1 MVGSVPLLK
10 GGVIQFKENHKWCG
24 CFGMIKEW
32 KEVGTEDP
40 LVKDI
45 RYMVGVPTPEGT
57 AYIYVM
63 DSENAMEFIGMAKLI
78 FKDE

>member
-1 MVGSVPLLK
+1 MSNVPMLK
-10 GGVIQFKENHKWCG
+10 GGVVQFNEKHKWCG
-24 CFGMIKEW
+24 CLGIIKEY
-32 KEVGTEDP
+32 KIVNTEDP
-40 LVKDI
+40 LVQDV

-78 FKDE
+78 FKDN

>member
-1 MVGSVPLLK
+1 MTNVPMLK

-24 CFGMIKEW
+24 CLGIITEFKT
-32 KEVGTEDP
+32 VNTEDP
-40 LVKDI
+40 LVQDV
-45 RYMVGVPTPEGT
+45 RFMVGVPAPEGT

-78 FKDE
+78 FKDN